1 MKIYSILISEQNTPY
16 KGQSINT
23 NNQDLFIMLRTHTCG
38 ELRKENEGQEVVL
51 SGWVQSIRSHGE
63 LTFIDL
69 YDRYGITQITV
80 HKNILPET
88 LGKEY
93 VVQIK
98 GSVMKKP
105 EANKALKTGE
115 IELKAKSVK
124 ILNKSKPMP
133 IDSNATDEMRL
144 KYRYVDIRKNGVLK
158 NLAFRSDVALSARD
172 HFRSEGFL
180 EVETPM
186 LVKSTPEGA
195 RDFVVPS
202 RINKGNF
209 YALPQSPQLYKQILM
224 IAGVDK
230 YFQVA
235 RALRDEDLRADRQ
248 PEHTQFDFEMSFVEQ
263 KDVQAF
269 VERLMKHIFKTTMNI
284 TLKDFPVFSY
294 EEAMRRFGSD
304 KPDIRFDLELN
315 DVSAIGKKSD
325 FTIFKDSETINSLF
339 VEKNYSRKQ
348 IDKFTDLVK
357 TYKAKGL
364 AFAKVENNSFE
375 GGISKFLS
383 EEIQKEIIHEM
394 KLENKSGTIFFV
406 ADKKKISRLSMGH
419 LRIELAK
426 DLELTDKKDFR
437 FCWVNDFPIFAY
449 NDTEKKWE
457 PEHHMFS
464 MPKAEFVD
472 DFEKRPGEVI
482 GDLWD
487 LVLNGWEMA
496 SGSIRI
502 SNPDVQERI
511 MNFIGLNKEEAN
523 KKFGFLLDAYEYGG
537 PVHGGMGIGL
547 DRLVALMLGFSD
559 IREVIS
565 FPKNK
570 NAQCPMDE
578 SPNVLDKIQLDELG
592 IEFKKK

>member
-1 MKIYSILISEQNTPY
+1 MLQ
-16 KGQSINT
+16 KGQTINT
-23 NNQDLFIMLRTHTCG
+23 NNQDLRIMLRTHTCG
-38 ELRKENEGQEVVL
+38 ELRKENEGQGVTL
-51 SGWVQSIRSHGE
+51 SGWVQSIRNHGE

-69 YDRYGITQITV
+69 YDRYGTTQITI
-80 HKNILPET
+80 HKDVLPES
-88 LGKEY
+88 LGKET
-93 VVQIK
+93 VVQVK
-98 GSVMKKP
+98 GSVVKKP
-105 EANKALKTGE
+105 EANKALATGE
-115 IELKAKSVK
+115 IEIKAKSVK

-144 KYRYVDIRKNGVLK
+144 KYRYIDIRKNGVLK
-158 NLAFRSDVALSARD
+158 NLAFRSEVALSAKEY
-172 HFRSEGFL
+172 FRSEGFL
-180 EVETPM
+180 EIETPM

-202 RINKGNF
+202 RINKGKF

-230 YFQVA
+230 YFQMA

-248 PEHTQFDFEMSFVEQ
+248 PEHTQLDFEMSFVEQ

-269 VERLMKHIFKTTMNI
+269 VEKLMKHIFKTTLNI

-294 EEAMRRFGSD
+294 EESMRRFGSD
-304 KPDIRFDLELN
+304 KPDIRFELELQ
-315 DVSAIGKKSD
+315 DITEIGKKSD
-325 FTIFKDSETINSLF
+325 FAIFKNAEMTNCLF
-339 VEKNYSRKQ
+339 VEKEYSRKQ
-348 IDKFTDLVK
+348 IDKFTDIVK

-364 AFAKVENNSFE
+364 AFAKVKNDAFD

-383 EEIQKEIIHEM
+383 DSVQKEIIQKL
-394 KLENKSGTIFFV
+394 KLEKKTGTIFFV
-406 ADKKKISRLSMGH
+406 ADTKKISRLSMGY
-419 LRIELAK
+419 LRTALAN
-426 DLELTDKKDFR
+426 DLGLIDMKEFR
-437 FCWVNDFPIFAY
+437 FCWVNDFPLFSY
-449 NDTEKKWE
+449 NETEKRWE

-464 MPKAEFVD
+464 MPKEEFIN

-502 SNPDVQERI
+502 SNPEVQERI
-511 MNFIGLNKEEAN
+511 MNFIGLNREEAN

-547 DRLVALMLGFSD
+547 DRLVSLMLGFTD
-559 IREVIS
+559 IREVIA

-570 NAQCPMDE
+570 NAECPMDE
-578 SPNVLDKIQLDELG
+578 SPNTIDKIQLDELG
-592 IEFKKK
+592 IDLKKS